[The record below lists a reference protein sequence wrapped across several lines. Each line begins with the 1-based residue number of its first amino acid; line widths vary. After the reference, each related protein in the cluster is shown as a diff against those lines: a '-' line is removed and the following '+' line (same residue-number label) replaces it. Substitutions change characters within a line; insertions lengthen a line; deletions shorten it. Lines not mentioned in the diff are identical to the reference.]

1 MSFTASGAGLAFAAL
16 AALVGFFVASD
27 VAVVDSNI
35 LDDDRLGRVVFK
47 NMVVMYTIANVV
59 VYSMTALSP
68 LPPRSETRAAT
79 VAEVTSHF
87 GLESGKEYPL
97 QLGER
102 FAGTWRHA
110 CRRRD
115 FLHLRFGLMES
126 GDGAFD
132 WVLCR
137 GWQILYP

>member
-1 MSFTASGAGLAFAAL
+1 MSLTMSVSGARLLFAAL
-16 AALVGFFVASD
+16 ATLVGFFVASG

-68 LPPRSETRAAT
+68 RSETRAAT

-87 GLESGKEYPL
+87 GLESGKEVSAPA
-97 QLGER
+97 R
-102 FAGTWRHA
+102 
-110 CRRRD
+110 
-115 FLHLRFGLMES
+115 
-126 GDGAFD
+126 
-132 WVLCR
+132 
-137 GWQILYP
+137 